1 MWTAQTPL
9 QDRLIAT
16 LSEVGYISVQ
26 DFSEAELMAEGETL
40 VTSPLLGDVV
50 EMFFKVW
57 QDLDDPVSVTRTI
70 CFGLKRNQWR
80 DALIHAI
87 DAIAESGCEDLG
99 PYAKALDG
107 RTGDDDSSL
116 AIRIEAVAGLTRFAL
131 RAPQYGPLA
140 ISGVMRLVDVEDDWV
155 KAKLCRIVSV
165 LHDHLNWTHAVD
177 SLVTLSQSLA
187 CGVEAR
193 QELGFVEMANAF
205 RSEDFASMS
214 ACLAKSA
221 LWFDESAKFAEEA
234 PRARMYGTVAAALAH
249 ALRFSE
255 DQLAPDLTALHDA
268 AQWVVVYNPPRAGAA
283 WLHPPPEAELEWVP
297 LLSTLNGAQTQDPF
311 SFLAGAIQLFE
322 KVRAVRV
329 PGNGTTEYRSPSG
342 FSTAAQQG
350 RLVGMMKTWL
360 QGSASSILSTQ
371 GRSLIESR
379 LASLGAPPGKH

>member
-1 MWTAQTPL
+1 
-9 QDRLIAT
+9 
-16 LSEVGYISVQ
+16 
-26 DFSEAELMAEGETL
+26 
-40 VTSPLLGDVV
+40 
-50 EMFFKVW
+50 
-57 QDLDDPVSVTRTI
+57 
-70 CFGLKRNQWR
+70 
-80 DALIHAI
+80 
-87 DAIAESGCEDLG
+87 
-99 PYAKALDG
+99 
-107 RTGDDDSSL
+107 
-116 AIRIEAVAGLTRFAL
+116 
-131 RAPQYGPLA
+131 
-140 ISGVMRLVDVEDDWV
+140 
-155 KAKLCRIVSV
+155 
-165 LHDHLNWTHAVD
+165 
-177 SLVTLSQSLA
+177 
-187 CGVEAR
+187 
-193 QELGFVEMANAF
+193 
-205 RSEDFASMS
+205 MS

-234 PRARMYGTVAAALAH
+234 SRARMYGTVAAALAH